1 MARSLFL
8 LGRHKLGID
17 TDCIMYRGQLSQ
29 FYSSAIEAYKQAEN
43 RSEEEDW
50 EILHNLGLCHLYT
63 REWDAARE
71 SLVRALTLN
80 EHQQTYAVLGRV
92 HLMSGDVAGA
102 VNVYKEAVK

>member
-1 MARSLFL
+1 MADTSLVKHICRLKRIHSFVS
-8 LGRHKLGID
+8 
-17 TDCIMYRGQLSQ
+17 TP
-29 FYSSAIEAYKQAEN
+29 AIEAYKQAEN

-71 SLVRALTLN
+71 CLDRALALN
-80 EHQQTYAVLGRV
+80 KHQQTYTVLGRV
-92 HLMSGDVAGA
+92 YLMSGDVAAA

>member
-1 MARSLFL
+1 MHNVRKVNFS
-8 LGRHKLGID
+8 
-17 TDCIMYRGQLSQ
+17 
-29 FYSSAIEAYKQAEN
+29 YSSAIEAYKQAEN

-80 EHQQTYAVLGRV
+80 KHQQTYAVLGRV

>member
-1 MARSLFL
+1 M
-8 LGRHKLGID
+8 K
-17 TDCIMYRGQLSQ
+17 
-29 FYSSAIEAYKQAEN
+29 SSATTSKRNYSTNARRN

-71 SLVRALTLN
+71 CLDRALTLN
-80 EHQQTYAVLGRV
+80 RHQQTYTVLGRV
-92 HLMSGDVAGA
+92 YLMSGDVAAA